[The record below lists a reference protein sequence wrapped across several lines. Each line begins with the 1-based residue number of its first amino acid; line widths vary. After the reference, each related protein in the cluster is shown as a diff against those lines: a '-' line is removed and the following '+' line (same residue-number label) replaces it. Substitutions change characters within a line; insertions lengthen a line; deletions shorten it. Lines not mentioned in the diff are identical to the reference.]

1 MIGAVFSPLLLA
13 TIEATQLVAGKISK
27 RMWSTEISQ
36 REHPTFGTSSTS
48 DTDKEAERIIIEML
62 LDKFPHAVCV
72 GEESAKQLDPK
83 NILDAELAFWIDPRD
98 GTTEDSHELPFWC
111 VSVGYMEHGCLTG
124 GAVCAPDVRGGLTIA
139 AEDASGV
146 HLAERGGS
154 FCPIELAVQVPE
166 GTKPVIHLGLDVLRQ
181 NTYYRFLGA
190 LPKELKPR
198 GISTS
203 GALGLAL
210 VAAGRIDAIV
220 QSPQMPW
227 DFAAGMAMLLEQHNG
242 LDETIVAIPF
252 RTENG
257 SVKVSLNDPEN
268 FRTDKQMMGFVAG
281 KEKFV
286 EPLFGL
292 LEKNFGD

>member
-1 MIGAVFSPLLLA
+1 MQVP
-13 TIEATQLVAGKISK
+13 K
-27 RMWSTEISQ
+27 
-36 REHPTFGTSSTS
+36 
-48 DTDKEAERIIIEML
+48 
-62 LDKFPHAVCV
+62 
-72 GEESAKQLDPK
+72 SAK
-83 NILDAELAFWIDPRD
+83 
-98 GTTEDSHELPFWC
+98 
-111 VSVGYMEHGCLTG
+111 
-124 GAVCAPDVRGGLTIA
+124 
-139 AEDASGV
+139 
-146 HLAERGGS
+146 
-154 FCPIELAVQVPE
+154 PIV
-166 GTKPVIHLGLDVLRQ
+166 HLGLDVLRLGA
-181 NTYYRFLGA
+181 YHRFLGA

-242 LDETIVAIPF
+242 LDETVVVIPF
-252 RTENG
+252 RTESG

-286 EPLFGL
+286 EPLFDL
-292 LEKNFGD
+292 LEKNFGS